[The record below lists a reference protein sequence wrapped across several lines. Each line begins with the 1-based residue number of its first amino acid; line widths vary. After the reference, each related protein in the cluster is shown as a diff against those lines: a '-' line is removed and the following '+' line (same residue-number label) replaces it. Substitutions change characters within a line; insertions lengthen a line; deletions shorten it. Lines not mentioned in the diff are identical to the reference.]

1 MVRAAA
7 KNYAHVGVVVDTAD
21 YEDVTE
27 MMTLFHVTGAYTY
40 LDEDGKPIRHEDVFT
55 KIEAAVKHYE
65 ACGLGED
72 YVRQFIR

>member
-1 MVRAAA
+1 MV
-7 KNYAHVGVVVDTAD
+7 
-21 YEDVTE
+21 
-27 MMTLFHVTGAYTY
+27 TLFHVTGAYTY
-40 LDEDGKPIRHEDVFT
+40 LDEEGKPIRHEDVFT